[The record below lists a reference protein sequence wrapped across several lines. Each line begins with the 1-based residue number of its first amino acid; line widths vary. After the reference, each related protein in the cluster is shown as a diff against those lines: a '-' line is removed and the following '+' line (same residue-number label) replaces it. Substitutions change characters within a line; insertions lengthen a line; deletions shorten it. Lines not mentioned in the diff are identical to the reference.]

1 MEEGVELY
9 MRRYGIDPS
18 RDALP
23 HLYRSMGDLSDVEAD
38 DLLPGGVFLI
48 AQWLLLDS
56 IFPRV
61 EDPWPESIGIGF
73 PFTVAGAFGVLANV
87 IFSEAPQQQRERA
100 IRLGG
105 VYGFQFGAVIY
116 VLSLI
121 VQVAS
126 SR

>member
-1 MEEGVELY
+1 MKVVA
-9 MRRYGIDPS
+9 I
-18 RDALP
+18 ALRTFYVQRTIRAP
-23 HLYRSMGDLSDVEAD
+23 RPASLA
-38 DLLPGGVFLI
+38 GVFLI